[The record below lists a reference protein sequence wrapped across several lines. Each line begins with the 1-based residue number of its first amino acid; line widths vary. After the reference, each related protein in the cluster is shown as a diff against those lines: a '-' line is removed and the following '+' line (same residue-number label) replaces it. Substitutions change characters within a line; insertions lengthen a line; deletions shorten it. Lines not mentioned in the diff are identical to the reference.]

1 MGVIRVPIISR
12 FFGILIYMFWREHN
26 PPHFHAKYGDDEVV
40 VEIESGKVSG
50 SMSKRALM
58 MVQAWREEH
67 KEELMNDWKLA
78 EQKKALFPIKP
89 LE

>member
-1 MGVIRVPIISR
+1 MPIISR